1 MGRRGVAKAYIA
13 SILFLYC
20 SRNDTTEVN
29 LEVLHCCVEDEKTL
43 EEKKVHSLFFF
54 KKKGSVEGLIVPEG
68 FILENVVQTK

>member
-29 LEVLHCCVEDEKTL
+29 LEVLQCCVEDEKTL
-43 EEKKVHSLFFF
+43 EEKKVHSLFK

-68 FILENVVQTK
+68 FLLENVVQTK

>member
-54 KKKGSVEGLIVPEG
+54 LKKGLCRRAYSA
-68 FILENVVQTK
+68 

>member
-29 LEVLHCCVEDEKTL
+29 LEVLQCCVEDEKTL
-43 EEKKVHSLFFF
+43 EEKKVHSLFK